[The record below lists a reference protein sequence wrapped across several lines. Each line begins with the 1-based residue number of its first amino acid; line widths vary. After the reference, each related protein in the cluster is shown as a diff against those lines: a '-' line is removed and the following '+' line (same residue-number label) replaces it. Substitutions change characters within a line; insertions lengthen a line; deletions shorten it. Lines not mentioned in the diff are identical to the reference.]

1 MSTQSWQVEAVD
13 SGTRLDKWL
22 ADAARLGSRSKAFE
36 AIARGRIFV
45 NEVEQTA
52 LDAGRKLQPRET
64 VRAWMDRPGSAK
76 HRVFT
81 DRHVSGLHIIYEDE
95 TLMVIN
101 KPSGVLTVKLAAQ
114 SEEPSLYEQA
124 VEYVRQRSKL
134 KPQVVH
140 RIDRD
145 TSGLVV
151 FAKHNAARDHL
162 KRQFTAHKPE
172 RVYQAIVYGIPFPE
186 KGTWR
191 DWLLWDDEELIQR
204 QGHVRDQRAVEAK
217 CNYAVLEKFAVTT
230 LLEFRLVTG
239 KQNQIRAQA
248 TMHGHQLVG
257 ERQYMATPPQSSIS
271 FRRQALHAFKLS
283 LRHPDTDRLL
293 SFEAPLPPD
302 FASLLNRLRNG
313 IGEAKHAGQS
323 LPAPAP
329 RPKHKF

>member
-1 MSTQSWQVEAVD
+1 MSTQSWQVSAAD

-64 VRAWMDRPGSAK
+64 VRAWLDRPGSAK

-81 DRHVSGLHIIYEDE
+81 DRQISGLHVIYEDE
-95 TLMVIN
+95 AMMVIN

-114 SEEPSLYEQA
+114 SDEPSLYEQA

-151 FAKHNAARDHL
+151 FAKTNAARDHL
-162 KRQFTAHKPE
+162 KRQFAAHKPE
-172 RVYQAIVYGIPFPE
+172 RIYQAVVYGIPFPV

-191 DWLLWDDEELIQR
+191 DWLWWDEEDLVQR
-204 QGHVRDQRAVEAK
+204 PSDARDRRAVEAK
-217 CNYAVLEKFAVTT
+217 CNYQVLEEFAASS
-230 LLEFRLVTG
+230 LLEVSLITG

-248 TMHGHQLVG
+248 AWHGHQLVG
-257 ERQYMATPPQSSIS
+257 EKQYLTALPKTTIS
-271 FRRQALHAFKLS
+271 FSRQALHAFRLS
-283 LRHPDTDRLL
+283 LHHPDTDRLL
-293 SFEAPLPPD
+293 KFEAPLPED
-302 FASLLNRLRNG
+302 LAKLLNRLR
-313 IGEAKHAGQS
+313 Q
-323 LPAPAP
+323 P
-329 RPKHKF
+329 R